1 MLESLVNRIV
11 GVLERHGCYID
22 RETGMCSI
30 QTDTYSKTFYFMLPI
45 NAYEMKGVMTAF
57 EAVGNQMTDDGYRR
71 ALRILTEIQIIIDHS
86 KLKPDNRLKYL
97 SVTPSVRWELQKAI
111 R

>member
-1 MLESLVNRIV
+1 MLEALIKKIV

-22 RETGMCSI
+22 RETGLCSI
-30 QTDTYSKTFYFMLPI
+30 QTDTYSKTLPI

-71 ALRILTEIQIIIDHS
+71 TLRILAEIQLIIDHS

-97 SVTPSVRWELQKAI
+97 SVTPSVRWELQKAVASK
-111 R
+111 